1 MIKIVLVDDEINSL
15 RSLEWEIQN
24 FSKDFEIIAGFTNPQ
39 EAIMFLRK
47 NEADCVFVDI
57 EMPQMD
63 GFQFLKSFH
72 YRDFLPVIV
81 TAYAQYAIQAIKE
94 EAFDYLLKP
103 VDPEDL
109 TLTLDK
115 IKSKIYKK
123 KLLDSSSPANL
134 SAKIPLSLSGKIVYL
149 NPEEILYC
157 ESDGNYTRIFLE
169 DETHLF
175 LTKKIKEIQELL
187 PEHSFFRIHNSFVI
201 NMIKVKEFIKS
212 ENYVVLNNGKKIP
225 VSRNKRALFLGFT

>member
-39 EAIMFLRK
+39 EAIMFLRR

-63 GFQFLKSFH
+63 GF
-72 YRDFLPVIV
+72 PVIV

-103 VDPEDL
+103 VDPDDL

-115 IKSKIYKK
+115 IKSKIYQRQQSRSLLPA
-123 KLLDSSSPANL
+123 KLSS
-134 SAKIPLSLSGKIVYL
+134 KIPLSLSGKIVYL

-157 ESDGNYTRIFLE
+157 ESDGNYTKVFLE

-201 NMIKVKEFIKS
+201 NMVKVKEFIKS